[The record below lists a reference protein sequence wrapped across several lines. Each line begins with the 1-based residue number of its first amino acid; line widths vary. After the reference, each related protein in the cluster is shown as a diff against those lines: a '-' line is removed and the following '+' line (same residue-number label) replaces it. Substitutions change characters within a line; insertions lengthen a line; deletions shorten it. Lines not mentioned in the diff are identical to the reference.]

1 MSLKPVNYISLSA
14 LSYIEFN
21 SSMRNKTVEYLVNN
35 KLIKEDNLSN
45 PELSALKSSSNPL
58 RSYILLDYTSTPSGF
73 QAAAFQSPSGE
84 IVFSFKGTDAGN
96 GSEFSKDIAN
106 ADEQIFTGSSKG
118 LPAQFVDAENFV
130 MPILRSNPDVKC
142 SFTGHSLGGAIAQYM
157 TYRTIYKSVTFN
169 APGIGEVIESA
180 TGDKIDYEFY
190 KDIATNYANE
200 SDIVGNYRDYARIG
214 GNILISSS
222 VNPEVAADRDAY
234 NRTIQ
239 LMIRKRNTYSYT
251 NDEVR
256 IMSEGIAAGKRL
268 RDRGLFYNH
277 SMSSLMDSDGKL
289 MPVSSG
295 KPLGDQFMIELV
307 TGASIAYSGARDTIL
322 FIGNF
327 IADSIWSSYS
337 FLRAVFSGDLN
348 NVFDLFKNA
357 SVAAKVD
364 PLIFDLNG
372 DGIRTT
378 SLDDSTAYFD
388 LDGDGFAEKV
398 AWVGDGD
405 GLLTL
410 DRNGDGMVTNGQEL
424 FGDRTRLINGEY
436 ATSGFEAL
444 REFDDNNDGKIDTK
458 DNVYSKLK
466 MWQDINHDGLSQ
478 PEELKSL
485 VDLGIVS
492 IGLESTVTGAVD
504 VMNNIQRRLSS
515 FMKSDGSTAQVGE
528 YLLNRDAV
536 DSRDIFGESIVVPK
550 DILLLPNMQG
560 AGRVS
565 SLHVSMAKDESGQ
578 LKAMVVD
585 FVNAN
590 NAENRNRLF
599 TEILYKWTGVDGLD
613 PASRGGLIDARQ
625 LGVLEKFMGTD
636 FVGNNGANPNSNAAP
651 LLQKAYDKLVDRLYA
666 MIASSS
672 YLKKLIDKIDFKV
685 DESGIEVD
693 FLGVEK
699 DIDKR
704 IEEDSAAGI
713 NILGD
718 FLRTIYGFG
727 LNYKSN
733 IDQFCNYF
741 AAQSPEL
748 ARIVYSSNKDAIVGD
763 KNSQSL
769 YGSSGSDV
777 IYGDA
782 GDDTLIGNTGNDTL
796 IGGQGKDT
804 LRGGYGDDTYI
815 FNKGDGVDY
824 IEEERGD
831 NDTIQFGEGITLKDL
846 KFFRY
851 DSSGRNLYITV
862 GDNGDAISIKNYFN
876 DGSYSRPTDTFKV
889 EKLLFSDGT
898 TIDAAYIYEQ
908 VRTITGSRD
917 GNTLIGH
924 DDQDN
929 ILHGLDGND
938 TIYGGTGNDL
948 LYGDAGDDT
957 LIGNTGNDTLIG
969 GQGKDT
975 LRGGYGD
982 DTYIFNKGDGVDR
995 IYDMNGLADEVRLKH
1010 KLQDVIFERRS
1021 DDLVVYMPGSLDSV
1035 VIDSWYRGDN
1045 YKIETFTS
1053 EDGKFITHTQIE
1065 SLIQAMSTFQKD
1077 TGMTWQQALSS
1088 QPSQVESIV
1097 TQYWTAPTA

>member
-1 MSLKPVNYISLSA
+1 MSLTPEQYVALSTLVYESTSKNDIKAPIGNIISRVENRNKLEYAALSSLS
-14 LSYIEFN
+14 
-21 SSMRNKTVEYLVNN
+21 
-35 KLIKEDNLSN
+35 
-45 PELSALKSSSNPL
+45 
-58 RSYILLDYTSTPSGF
+58 SYILLDYTSTPSGF

-214 GNILISSS
+214 RNILISSS

-444 REFDDNNDGKIDTK
+444 REFDDNNDGKIDAK

-478 PEELKSL
+478 SEELKSL
-485 VDLGIVS
+485 ADLGIVS
-492 IGLESTVTGAVD
+492 IDLESTVTGAID

-528 YLLNRDAV
+528 YLLNRDTV

-565 SLHVSMAKDESGQ
+565 SLHASMAKDESGQ
-578 LKAMVVD
+578 LKAMVID

-590 NAENRNRLF
+590 DAENRNRLF

-651 LLQKAYDKLVDRLYA
+651 LLQKAYDKLADRLYA

-782 GDDTLIGNTGNDTL
+782 GNDTLIGNTGNDTL
-796 IGGQGKDT
+796 IGGQGSDT
-804 LRGGYGDDTYI
+804 LRGGYGNDLYI

-824 IEEERGD
+824 IEEADGV
-831 NDTIQFGEGITLKDL
+831 DTLQFGEGISLKDL
-846 KFFRY
+846 KFSRY
-851 DSSGRNLYITV
+851 DSSGKSLYITI
-862 GDNGDAISIKNYFN
+862 GDNGDAISIRNYFN
-876 DGSYSRPTDTFKV
+876 DGNYSNPTDTFKV

-908 VRTITGSRD
+908 VRTITGSGSGD
-917 GNTLIGH
+917 TLGGY

-929 ILHGLDGND
+929 ILHGLDGGD
-938 TIYGGTGNDL
+938 ALYGGKGDDL
-948 LYGDAGDDT
+948 LYGDAGNDT

-969 GQGKDT
+969 GQGSDT
-975 LRGGYGD
+975 LRG
-982 DTYIFNKGDGVDR
+982 V
-995 IYDMNGLADEVRLKH
+995 NGLADEVRLKH

>member
-1 MSLKPVNYISLSA
+1 MSLKPEQYIALSA
-14 LSYIEFN
+14 AAYGDYSDDDKNQKIDRI
-21 SSMRNKTVEYLVNN
+21 RNKMQNN
-35 KLIKEDNLSN
+35 KLEYAALSS
-45 PELSALKSSSNPL
+45 LS
-58 RSYILLDYTSTPSGF
+58 SYILLDYTSTPSGF

-169 APGIGEVIESA
+169 APGIGEVIEST

-214 GNILISSS
+214 RNILISSS

-364 PLIFDLNG
+364 PLIFDLDG

-378 SLDDSTAYFD
+378 SLDYSTAYFD

-410 DRNGDGMVTNGQEL
+410 DRNGDGTVTNGQEL

-444 REFDDNNDGKIDTK
+444 REFDDNNDGKIDAK

-478 PEELKSL
+478 SEELKSL
-485 VDLGIVS
+485 ADLGIVS
-492 IGLESTVTGAVD
+492 IGLDSTVTGAVD

-515 FMKSDGSTAQVGE
+515 FMKPDGSTAQVGE
-528 YLLNRDAV
+528 YLLNRDTV

-565 SLHVSMAKDESGQ
+565 SLHASMAKDESGQ

-590 NAENRNRLF
+590 DAENRNRLF

-651 LLQKAYDKLVDRLYA
+651 LLQKAYDKLADRLYA

-718 FLRTIYGFG
+718 FLRTIYGFD

-782 GDDTLIGNTGNDTL
+782 GNDTLIGNTGNDTL
-796 IGGQGKDT
+796 IGGQGSDT
-804 LRGGYGDDTYI
+804 LRGGYGNDLYI

-824 IEEERGD
+824 IEEADGV
-831 NDTIQFGEGITLKDL
+831 DTLQFGEGISLKDL
-846 KFFRY
+846 KFSRY
-851 DSSGRNLYITV
+851 DSSGKSLYITI
-862 GDNGDAISIKNYFN
+862 GDNGDAISIRNYFN
-876 DGSYSRPTDTFKV
+876 DGNYSNPTDTFKV

-908 VRTITGSRD
+908 VRTITGSGSGD
-917 GNTLIGH
+917 TLGGY

-929 ILHGLDGND
+929 ILHGLDGGD
-938 TIYGGTGNDL
+938 ALYGGKGDDL
-948 LYGDAGDDT
+948 LYGDAGNDT

-969 GQGKDT
+969 GQGSDT
-975 LRGGYGD
+975 LRGGYGND
-982 DTYIFNKGDGVDR
+982 LYIFNKGDGVDR

>member
-1 MSLKPVNYISLSA
+1 MSLTPEQYIALSTLVYESTSKNDIKAPIGNIISRIENRNKLEYAALSSLS
-14 LSYIEFN
+14 
-21 SSMRNKTVEYLVNN
+21 
-35 KLIKEDNLSN
+35 
-45 PELSALKSSSNPL
+45 
-58 RSYILLDYTSTPSGF
+58 SYILLDYTSTPSGF

-180 TGDKIDYEFY
+180 TGDKVDYEFY

-214 GNILISSS
+214 RNILISSS
-222 VNPEVAADRDAY
+222 VSPEVAADRDAY
-234 NRTIQ
+234 NRAIQ
-239 LMIRKRNTYSYT
+239 LMIRKRNVSSYT

-256 IMSEGIAAGKRL
+256 IMGEGIVAAKRL
-268 RDRGLFYNH
+268 RGRGLFYNH

-289 MPVSSG
+289 MPVSGG
-295 KPLGDQFMIELV
+295 KPPGDQFMIELV
-307 TGASIAYSGARDTIL
+307 TGTSIAYSGARDTIL

-364 PLIFDLNG
+364 PLIFDLDG

-444 REFDDNNDGKIDTK
+444 REFDDNNDGKIDAK

-478 PEELKSL
+478 SEELKSL
-485 VDLGIVS
+485 ADLGIVS
-492 IGLESTVTGAVD
+492 IDLESTVTGAID

-528 YLLNRDAV
+528 YLLNRDTV

-565 SLHVSMAKDESGQ
+565 SLHASMAKDESGQ

-590 NAENRNRLF
+590 DAENRNRLF

-651 LLQKAYDKLVDRLYA
+651 LLQKAYDKLADRLYA

-777 IYGDA
+777 LYGDA
-782 GDDTLIGNTGNDTL
+782 GNDVLYGNTGNDTL
-796 IGGQGKDT
+796 IGGTGNDALYGGK
-804 LRGGYGDDTYI
+804 GDDLYI

-824 IEEERGD
+824 IEETDGV
-831 NDTIQFGEGITLKDL
+831 DTLQFGEGISLKDL
-846 KFFRY
+846 KFSRY

-898 TIDAAYIYEQ
+898 TVDATYIYEQ
-908 VRTITGSRD
+908 VRTITGS
-917 GNTLIGH
+917 GNGDTLSGY

-929 ILHGLDGND
+929 ILHGLDGGD
-938 TIYGGTGNDL
+938 ALYGGKGGDL
-948 LYGDAGDDT
+948 LYGDAGNDV
-957 LIGNTGNDTLIG
+957 LYGNTGNDTLIG
-969 GQGKDT
+969 GTGNDALYGGK
-975 LRGGYGD
+975 GD
-982 DTYIFNKGDGVDR
+982 DLYIFNKGDGVDR
-995 IYDMNGLADEVRLKH
+995 IYDMNGLADEIRLNH
-1010 KLQDVIFERRS
+1010 QLQNVVFERRS
-1021 DDLVVYMPGSLDSV
+1021 NDLVVYMPGSLDLV
-1035 VIDSWYRGDN
+1035 VIDSWYRGND

-1053 EDGKFITHTQIE
+1053 EDGRFITHTQVE
-1065 SLIQAMSTFQKD
+1065 NLIQAMSTFQKD

>member
-1 MSLKPVNYISLSA
+1 MSLTPEQYVALSTLVYESTSKNDIKAPIGNIISRVENRNKLEYAALSSLS
-14 LSYIEFN
+14 
-21 SSMRNKTVEYLVNN
+21 
-35 KLIKEDNLSN
+35 
-45 PELSALKSSSNPL
+45 
-58 RSYILLDYTSTPSGF
+58 SYILLDYTSTPSGF

-214 GNILISSS
+214 RNILISSS

-528 YLLNRDAV
+528 YLLNRDTV

-565 SLHVSMAKDESGQ
+565 SLHASMAKDESGQ

-590 NAENRNRLF
+590 DAENRNRLF

-651 LLQKAYDKLVDRLYA
+651 LLQKAYDKLADRLYA

-782 GDDTLIGNTGNDTL
+782 GNDTLIGNTGNDTL
-796 IGGQGKDT
+796 IGGQGSDT
-804 LRGGYGDDTYI
+804 LRGGYGNDLYI

-824 IEEERGD
+824 IEEADGV
-831 NDTIQFGEGITLKDL
+831 DTLQFGEGISLKDL
-846 KFFRY
+846 KFSRY
-851 DSSGRNLYITV
+851 DSSGKSLYITI
-862 GDNGDAISIKNYFN
+862 GDNGDAISIRNYFN
-876 DGSYSRPTDTFKV
+876 DGNYSNPTDTFKV

-908 VRTITGSRD
+908 VRTITGSGSGD
-917 GNTLIGH
+917 TLGGY

-929 ILHGLDGND
+929 ILHGLDGGD
-938 TIYGGTGNDL
+938 ALYGGKGDDL
-948 LYGDAGDDT
+948 LYGDAGNDT

-969 GQGKDT
+969 GQGSDT
-975 LRGGYGD
+975 LRGGYGND
-982 DTYIFNKGDGVDR
+982 LYIFNKGDGVDR

>member
-1 MSLKPVNYISLSA
+1 MSLTPEQYVALSTLVYESTSKNDIKAPIGNIISRVENRNKLEYAALSSLS
-14 LSYIEFN
+14 
-21 SSMRNKTVEYLVNN
+21 
-35 KLIKEDNLSN
+35 
-45 PELSALKSSSNPL
+45 
-58 RSYILLDYTSTPSGF
+58 SYILLDYTSTPSGF

-214 GNILISSS
+214 RNILISSS

-478 PEELKSL
+478 SEELKSL
-485 VDLGIVS
+485 ADLGIVS
-492 IGLESTVTGAVD
+492 IDLESTVTGAID

-528 YLLNRDAV
+528 YLLNRDTV

-565 SLHVSMAKDESGQ
+565 SLHASMAKDESGQ
-578 LKAMVVD
+578 LKAMVID

-590 NAENRNRLF
+590 DAENRNRLF

-636 FVGNNGANPNSNAAP
+636 FVGNNGTNPNSNAAP
-651 LLQKAYDKLVDRLYA
+651 LLQKAYDKLADRLYA

-782 GDDTLIGNTGNDTL
+782 GNDTLIGNTGNDTL
-796 IGGQGKDT
+796 IGGQGSDT
-804 LRGGYGDDTYI
+804 LRGGYGNDLYI

-824 IEEERGD
+824 IEEADGV
-831 NDTIQFGEGITLKDL
+831 DTLQFGEGISLKDL
-846 KFFRY
+846 KFSRY
-851 DSSGRNLYITV
+851 DSSGKSLYITI
-862 GDNGDAISIKNYFN
+862 GDNGDAISIRNYFN
-876 DGSYSRPTDTFKV
+876 DGNYSNPTDTFKV

-908 VRTITGSRD
+908 VRTITGSGSGD
-917 GNTLIGH
+917 TLGGY

-929 ILHGLDGND
+929 ILHGLDGGD
-938 TIYGGTGNDL
+938 ALYGGKGDDL
-948 LYGDAGDDT
+948 LYGDAGNDT

-969 GQGKDT
+969 GQGSDT
-975 LRGGYGD
+975 LRGGYGND
-982 DTYIFNKGDGVDR
+982 LYIFNKGDGVDR

>member
-1 MSLKPVNYISLSA
+1 MSLTPEQYIALSA
-14 LSYIEFN
+14 LVYESTSKNDIKAPIGSIISRVEN
-21 SSMRNKTVEYLVNN
+21 RNKLEYAA
-35 KLIKEDNLSN
+35 LSS
-45 PELSALKSSSNPL
+45 LS
-58 RSYILLDYTSTPSGF
+58 SYILLDYTSTPSGF

-96 GSEFSKDIAN
+96 GSEFNKDIAN

-118 LPAQFVDAENFV
+118 LPAQFVDAEKFV
-130 MPILRSNPDVKC
+130 MSILRSNPDVKC

-180 TGDKIDYEFY
+180 TGDKVDYEFY

-214 GNILISSS
+214 RNILISSS

-234 NRTIQ
+234 NRAIQ
-239 LMIRKRNTYSYT
+239 LMIRKRNVSSYT

-256 IMSEGIAAGKRL
+256 IMSKGIAAGKRL

-295 KPLGDQFMIELV
+295 KSPGDQFMIELV

-388 LDGDGFAEKV
+388 LDGDGFAERV

-410 DRNGDGMVTNGQEL
+410 DRNGDGIVTNGQEL

-444 REFDDNNDGKIDTK
+444 REFDDNNDGKIDSK

-485 VDLGIVS
+485 SDLGIVS

-528 YLLNRDAV
+528 YLLNRDTV
-536 DSRDIFGESIVVPK
+536 DSRDIFGESIVVSK

-590 NAENRNRLF
+590 DAENRNRLF

-613 PASRGGLIDARQ
+613 PVSRGGLIDARQ

-733 IDQFCNYF
+733 IDHFCNHF

-782 GDDTLIGNTGNDTL
+782 GSDLLEGGNGNDTL
-796 IGGQGKDT
+796 IGGQGNDT

-824 IEEERGD
+824 IEEYEG

-851 DSSGRNLYITV
+851 DSSGKSLYITV

-876 DGSYSRPTDTFKV
+876 DGNYSRPTDNFKV

-908 VRTITGSRD
+908 VRTITGSESND
-917 GNTLIGH
+917 TLSGY

-938 TIYGGTGNDL
+938 TIYGRIGNDL
-948 LYGDAGDDT
+948 LYGDAGSD
-957 LIGNTGNDTLIG
+957 LLEGGNGNDTLIG
-969 GQGKDT
+969 GQGNDT

-1053 EDGKFITHTQIE
+1053 EDGRFITHTQIE

-1097 TQYWTAPTA
+1097 TQYWTVPTA

>member
-1 MSLKPVNYISLSA
+1 MSLTPEQYIALSA
-14 LSYIEFN
+14 LVYESTSKNDIKAPIGNIISRVEN
-21 SSMRNKTVEYLVNN
+21 RNKLEYAA
-35 KLIKEDNLSN
+35 LSS
-45 PELSALKSSSNPL
+45 LS
-58 RSYILLDYTSTPSGF
+58 SYILLDYTSTPSGF

-96 GSEFSKDIAN
+96 GSEFNKDIAN

-180 TGDKIDYEFY
+180 TGDKVDYEFY

-214 GNILISSS
+214 RNILISSS

-234 NRTIQ
+234 NRAIQ
-239 LMIRKRNTYSYT
+239 LMIRKRNVSSYT

-256 IMSEGIAAGKRL
+256 IMSKGIAAGKRL

-295 KPLGDQFMIELV
+295 KSPGDQFMIELV

-388 LDGDGFAEKV
+388 LDGDGFAERV

-410 DRNGDGMVTNGQEL
+410 DRNGDGIVTNGQEL

-444 REFDDNNDGKIDTK
+444 REFDDNNDGKIDSK

-485 VDLGIVS
+485 SDLGIVS

-528 YLLNRDAV
+528 YLLNRDTV
-536 DSRDIFGESIVVPK
+536 DSRDIFGESIVVSK

-590 NAENRNRLF
+590 DAENRNRLF

-613 PASRGGLIDARQ
+613 PVSRGGLIDARQ

-733 IDQFCNYF
+733 IDQFCNHF

-782 GDDTLIGNTGNDTL
+782 GNDLLEGGNGNDTL
-796 IGGQGKDT
+796 IGGQGNDT

-824 IEEERGD
+824 IEEYEG

-851 DSSGRNLYITV
+851 DSSGKSLYITV

-876 DGSYSRPTDTFKV
+876 DGNYSRPTDNFKV

-898 TIDAAYIYEQ
+898 TIDATYIYEQ
-908 VRTITGSRD
+908 VRTITGSESND
-917 GNTLIGH
+917 TLSGY

-938 TIYGGTGNDL
+938 TIYGRIGNDL
-948 LYGDAGDDT
+948 LYGDAGND
-957 LIGNTGNDTLIG
+957 LLEGGNGNDTLIG
-969 GQGKDT
+969 GQGNDT

-1053 EDGKFITHTQIE
+1053 EDGRFITHTQIE